1 VLAEVDIYRPKR
13 KEITGDYIELS
24 GLCGMG
30 GGGGGGKKYGVW
42 WGKWE
47 GRGQF

>member
-30 GGGGGGKKYGVW
+30 GGGGGRGEKKGLLGGK
-42 WGKWE
+42 
-47 GRGQF
+47 